1 MFSRVP
7 VCFASLQDPVELRGL
22 QVRRR
27 FTPSSEA
34 DGVCNGATVREHLDA
49 PDAGSDNQAAVRC
62 VLAYYMA
69 IRFQGLHGTRRHP
82 LPSCGRIMLAV
93 LRMGGGRAQPR
104 VDGARLPGS
113 VARSWGSWKLTRCHH
128 PVPSSDHHRPARVH
142 AALDFRGLN
151 STETVFAN
159 EAIKPPRNRSVRHD
173 GNTTVQFRAATG
185 LYRPGC
191 GIENNC
197 ELISRGSTAVP
208 CVFAKTHS
216 PFLVTKAAERLGFT
230 GSDVGIGTA
239 ALVAVR
245 NPLDNYDGWR
255 RYKASKST
263 KETREGTEA
272 SFAAFLQSWS
282 DHINHWGRNSERHGV
297 PTVFYRYE
305 DLTSGVCR
313 EQIVRAA
320 VKLSGL
326 WDALELTDLDSL
338 RAAEAYPP
346 HDDAGERIATATGK
360 HGAKYAREDIELAL
374 SSPLVRRFGYDT
386 ILHSWLK
393 SADGKWQEDSG
404 PKLGLRCYR
413 IWPDTEAN
421 PPGKS

>member
-1 MFSRVP
+1 MLVGCHLRNATHTPFE
-7 VCFASLQDPVELRGL
+7 ELL
-22 QVRRR
+22 VTSYQK
-27 FTPSSEA
+27 A
-34 DGVCNGATVREHLDA
+34 
-49 PDAGSDNQAAVRC
+49 
-62 VLAYYMA
+62 
-69 IRFQGLHGTRRHP
+69 
-82 LPSCGRIMLAV
+82 
-93 LRMGGGRAQPR
+93 
-104 VDGARLPGS
+104 
-113 VARSWGSWKLTRCHH
+113 
-128 PVPSSDHHRPARVH
+128 
-142 AALDFRGLN
+142 FR
-151 STETVFAN
+151 
-159 EAIKPPRNRSVRHD
+159 
-173 GNTTVQFRAATG
+173 RAAD
-185 LYRPGC
+185 
-191 GIENNC
+191 
-197 ELISRGSTAVP
+197 
-208 CVFAKTHS
+208 
-216 PFLVTKAAERLGFT
+216 FLV
-230 GSDVGIGTA
+230 
-239 ALVAVR
+239 
-245 NPLDNYDGWR
+245 
-255 RYKASKST
+255 
-263 KETREGTEA
+263 EGTEA